1 MKDDSST
8 SIRLAEPQDAD
19 VIHAMIM
26 ALARATDDQ
35 DMVVSTSNE
44 FLNCGFGTR
53 PLFDA
58 LIAEKDGD
66 PVGLCVYFFSFS
78 TWLGEPG
85 VYVQDL
91 YVKEL
96 ERGTGL
102 GLRLLQ
108 ETARR
113 ARKRDA
119 THLRLTVDRDN
130 IAARKFY
137 ECVGMHH
144 REDEF
149 TFHIGKNG
157 FLAMAGD
164 HK

>member
-1 MKDDSST
+1 MTEESII
-8 SIRLAEPQDAD
+8 SIRLAGPQDAD
-19 VIHAMIM
+19 IIHEMIM
-26 ALARATDDQ
+26 TLARVTNDESKA
-35 DMVVSTSNE
+35 VSTPND
-44 FLNCGFGTR
+44 FLKFGFGAK

-58 LIAEKDGD
+58 LIAEKDGHA
-66 PVGLCVYFFSFS
+66 VGLCLYFFSFS

-91 YVKEL
+91 YVADAQ
-96 ERGTGL
+96 RGSGL

-113 ARKRDA
+113 AHKRSA
-119 THLRLTVDRDN
+119 THLRLTVDHEN
-130 IAARKFY
+130 TAARQFY
-137 ECVGMHH
+137 EHVGMRH

-149 TFHIGKNG
+149 TFHIGKKE

-164 HK
+164 SE